1 MKRLNYFIAISFCV
15 LFFSACESFIADDI
29 KIAPTSLKY
38 ISWLTLIAATMNFVI
53 SLSIS
58 DDATIDGI
66 IYPSLDPSIFEVK
79 FPNVDIEGRA
89 VGNNIG
95 TTTY

>member
-1 MKRLNYFIAISFCV
+1 MEDGTKKSDLAYKLSLIDGVGSIVPPQDNNPNNLPILIENKFQKSCGYSGN
-15 LFFSACESFIADDI
+15 LYDI
-29 KIAPTSLKY
+29 
-38 ISWLTLIAATMNFVI
+38 N
-53 SLSIS
+53 
-58 DDATIDGI
+58 DATIDGI

>member
-1 MKRLNYFIAISFCV
+1 MEIKDAQYFKDPKEKV
-15 LFFSACESFIADDI
+15 
-29 KIAPTSLKY
+29 
-38 ISWLTLIAATMNFVI
+38 NV
-53 SLSIS
+53 SIN
-58 DDATIDGI
+58 ATIDGI